1 MKSSTSI
8 VVVVLVVVVAIVVVV
23 VVAVCPALAPT
34 VYLYRHNLVAQVLHW
49 HLSLVNSLPMSSRSW
64 YTHKPMPILEN
75 SLAKL
80 LWDFGLVTESSPF
93 KSSRF
98 GVI

>member
-8 VVVVLVVVVAIVVVV
+8 VVVVLVVVVAIVVV

-64 YTHKPMPILEN
+64 YTHKPMPILEI

-93 KSSRF
+93 KSYRF